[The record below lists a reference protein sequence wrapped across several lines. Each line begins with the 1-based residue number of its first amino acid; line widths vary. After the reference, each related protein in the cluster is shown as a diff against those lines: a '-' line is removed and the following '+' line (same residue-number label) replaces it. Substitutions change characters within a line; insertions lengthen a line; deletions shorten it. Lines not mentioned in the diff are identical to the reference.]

1 MDDMSGSSHST
12 GTTNDRGLPNNPSNQ
27 RRVLPSLPTDER
39 SIKSYP
45 ANERS
50 LHHGASANDRSM
62 AHLSRTC
69 ANLQVDIE
77 HRVFG
82 LYFHMINIMLTFQ
95 LFRTK

>member
-12 GTTNDRGLPNNPSNQ
+12 GTTNDRGLPNHPANH

-39 SIKSYP
+39 PMKNYP

-50 LHHGASANDRSM
+50 MHHGASANERSM

-69 ANLQVDIE
+69 ANLQV
-77 HRVFG
+77 
-82 LYFHMINIMLTFQ
+82 NIKKTGSSCLLNKGICTDTQF
-95 LFRTK
+95 